1 MKKLVSVLLFVLIL
15 QMNTFVYASVN
26 IMMGNN
32 ITDNGEQKPVTNP
45 LQVQLV
51 EGLDSK
57 TAVKKKITKVPVMVV
72 KTTTINGSKYSVGN
86 EGYLNISEKERS
98 HNFGKGGRLVISHGK
113 IKDNNGKEHYFQ
125 YKEVITGDD
134 HRMTQILTGVG
145 VFFWP
150 LLFCCFKNGDE
161 AVANKD
167 SILVVSV
174 LE

>member
-1 MKKLVSVLLFVLIL
+1 MKKLVSILLFVLTL
-15 QMNTFVYASVN
+15 QMNTFAYASVN

-32 ITDNGEQKPVTNP
+32 ITDNGEQKPVKNP

-51 EGLDSK
+51 EGINSK
-57 TAVKKKITKVPVMVV
+57 TAVKKKITKIPIIVV

-86 EGYLNISEKERS
+86 EGYLNISEKERA
-98 HNFGKGGRLVISHGK
+98 HNFGKGGKLVISHGK
-113 IKDNNGKEHYFQ
+113 IKDNNGKEHYFH
-125 YKEVITGDD
+125 YKEIVEGED
-134 HRMTQILTGVG
+134 HKMTQILTGIG
-145 VFFWP
+145 VFCWP

-167 SILVVSV
+167 SIIVVSV